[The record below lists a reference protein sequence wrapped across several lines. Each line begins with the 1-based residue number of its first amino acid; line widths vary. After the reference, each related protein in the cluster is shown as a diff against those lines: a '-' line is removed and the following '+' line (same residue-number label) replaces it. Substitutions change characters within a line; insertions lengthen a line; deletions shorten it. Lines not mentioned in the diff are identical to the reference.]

1 MKLNSQIS
9 FLQTFGILLVV
20 VGHSFYQHETNVIYR
35 WILYISY
42 ATFYVYIRLPFKEWN
57 RKTLYL
63 ACRI

>member
-35 WILYISY
+35 WIY
-42 ATFYVYIRLPFKEWN
+42 TFHMPLFMFTQVSQVLK
-57 RKTLYL
+57 
-63 ACRI
+63 